1 MSAAWLTHELDRYDS
16 LAPGMREVLV
26 NSQVG
31 PILDAVHIVAQI
43 AVSEPVFAAQA
54 LETQRRG

>member
-1 MSAAWLTHELDRYDS
+1 
-16 LAPGMREVLV
+16 MREVLV